1 MDNKIIWLRI
11 AYWTAAIAD
20 FIVAILVLIPA
31 RMGVTSY
38 VYPMGLMSA
47 VAFSWGVLLLIAD
60 RNPVDRR
67 WIIIPTILVVA
78 LLGIVGIHAGITG
91 LIPSIRAIITF
102 IVTIIVLSILIYGY
116 IITRDLK

>member
-1 MDNKIIWLRI
+1 MDKKIIWLRI
-11 AYWTAAIAD
+11 AYWTAALAD

-31 RMGVTSY
+31 RMGVTYY

-47 VAFSWGVLLLIAD
+47 VAFSWGVSLLIAD

-78 LLGIVGIHAGITG
+78 LLGIVGLHAGITG
-91 LIPSIRAIITF
+91 LITSIRAMITF
-102 IVTIIVLSILIYGY
+102 IVTIIVLSILVYGY